1 MFLMNMEKKTLTP
14 PGFKHTNFDAQVG
27 HSATSAILPRS
38 KTDQNLWFIFMMG
51 KLPLP
56 FPALRE

>member
-1 MFLMNMEKKTLTP
+1 MNMEKKTLMQP
-14 PGFKHTNFDAQVG
+14 DIEHTTFAVRVG
-27 HSATSAILPRS
+27 RSATSAILPKS
-38 KTDQNLWFIFMMG
+38 NLDQNLWFIFIMG

>member
-1 MFLMNMEKKTLTP
+1 MFLMNMEEKTLFP
-14 PGFKHTNFDAQVG
+14 PGLEHMTFNTSVG
-27 HSATSAILPRS
+27 RSATSAILPRS
-38 KTDQNLWFIFMMG
+38 KLYQNLWFISIMG